1 MFVWIKKSQKK
12 RWFKQ
17 RRNLR
22 RKIKYQISCCIRG
35 LFSPPPNMPGKRVT
49 LLGGKNIHELQL
61 QRKESS
67 VANEADEK
75 QSGAKRTTHR
85 AALKKVSSVPVFW
98 VACYIYTPVR
108 KYSLSSKTDQSDSR
122 FWTVLVNCAASRFGI
137 PNIYHYSPQSVFGM
151 NMSNTY
157 SHIYLQAG

>member
-35 LFSPPPNMPGKRVT
+35 PFSLPPNMPGKRVT

-61 QRKESS
+61 QRKEIKAPLR
-67 VANEADEK
+67 VK
-75 QSGAKRTTHR
+75 QTRNKAEQNGPIIEPLWKMRRQFLCFDWLATLRCGNILYVAKRTSQVPLLNGAGQLRCLAIWYTKY
-85 AALKKVSSVPVFW
+85 LPLFTSVRLWCEYV
-98 VACYIYTPVR
+98 
-108 KYSLSSKTDQSDSR
+108 
-122 FWTVLVNCAASRFGI
+122 
-137 PNIYHYSPQSVFGM
+137 
-151 NMSNTY
+151 
-157 SHIYLQAG
+157 